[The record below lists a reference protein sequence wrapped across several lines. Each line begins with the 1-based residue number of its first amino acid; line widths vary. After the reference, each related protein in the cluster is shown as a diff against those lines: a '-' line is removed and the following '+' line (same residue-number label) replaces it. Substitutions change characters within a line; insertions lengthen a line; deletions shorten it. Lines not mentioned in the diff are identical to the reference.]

1 MNSRIFFL
9 AFLLLACT
17 FFACQETSG
26 DTAGETEIPDYE
38 ELLPGTWEAVS
49 MYVEVN
55 SADNVTDSNYVF
67 RINDGD
73 WQNVFSVAPP
83 LTYFER
89 DHKYRIERRDR
100 NEEVMD
106 VSRGIWN
113 VIGDTLMM
121 IESNQSFQYVI
132 DYEKGMLYFM
142 GIRDWD
148 DDGEMDDPYQE
159 VRRRVSIGT
168 E

>member
-1 MNSRIFFL
+1 MSSRSVLWAIGLL
-9 AFLLLACT
+9 AFSFYAC
-17 FFACQETSG
+17 
-26 DTAGETEIPDYE
+26 GEASTDLPKDEGIPAYE
-38 ELLPGTWEAVS
+38 EILPGTWEAVS

-55 SADNVTDSNYVF
+55 SAENVADSNYVF
-67 RINDGD
+67 QINEGD
-73 WQNVFSVAPP
+73 WRNVFSVSPP
-83 LTYFER
+83 VSYFEK

-100 NEEVMD
+100 RDSVMD

-113 VIGDTLMM
+113 IMGDTLMM
-121 IESNQSFQYVI
+121 IESKQSFQYLI
-132 DYEKGMLYFM
+132 SYEKGLLYFM

-148 DDGEMDDPYQE
+148 GDGEMDDHYQE